1 MSHRSPSPFD
11 RLAPVSDRYAT
22 LPVSD
27 AFTWDACAP
36 DVEPGEWYMVAFR
49 SIRRAGADEARLTLH
64 DDLAHEEAAVAPGFV
79 DYFKGPLGP
88 ARSCLSFCIWQSR
101 ADARAAAGMPAHVR
115 AVSLVEEMY
124 ESYTLEFHKVT
135 RTAGGPLQFAGYDAA
150 GSPEHVHVSGLG
162 LHPVEPP
169 ATPLVPA
176 PSPSTG

>member
-1 MSHRSPSPFD
+1 MSEGYASAP
-11 RLAPVSDRYAT
+11 LA
-22 LPVSD
+22 D
-27 AFTWDACAP
+27 AFTWRDTARALGN
-36 DVEPGEWYMVAFR
+36 GEWYLVAFR
-49 SIRRAGADEARLTLH
+49 SIRRVGADEARLTLH

-88 ARSCLSFCIWQSR
+88 DRSCLSFCMWQSR

-150 GSPEHVHVSGLG
+150 GSPDHVHVSGRG

-169 ATPLVPA
+169 AAPILPA
-176 PSPSTG
+176 PSPSPG

>member
-1 MSHRSPSPFD
+1 MSEGYASAP
-11 RLAPVSDRYAT
+11 LA
-22 LPVSD
+22 D
-27 AFTWDACAP
+27 AFIWRDAARALG
-36 DVEPGEWYMVAFR
+36 DGEWYLVAFR
-49 SIRRAGADEARLTLH
+49 SIRRVGADEARLTLH

-88 ARSCLSFCIWQSR
+88 DRSCLSFCMWQSR

-150 GSPEHVHVSGLG
+150 GSPDHVHVSGRG

-169 ATPLVPA
+169 AAPILPA
-176 PSPSTG
+176 PSPSPG

>member
-1 MSHRSPSPFD
+1 LGVLDGLEPVSERYAS
-11 RLAPVSDRYAT
+11 APVAE
-22 LPVSD
+22 
-27 AFTWDACAP
+27 AFTWRDAASALG
-36 DVEPGEWYMVAFR
+36 DGEWYMVAFR
-49 SIRRAGADEARLTLH
+49 SIRRVGADEARLTLYDH
-64 DDLAHEEAAVAPGFV
+64 LAHEEAAAAPGFV
-79 DYFKGPLGP
+79 EYYKGPFAP
-88 ARSCLSFCIWQSR
+88 DRSCLSFCMWQSR

-169 ATPLVPA
+169 AGPILPA

>member
-1 MSHRSPSPFD
+1 MGVLDGLEPVSEGYAS
-11 RLAPVSDRYAT
+11 APVAE
-22 LPVSD
+22 
-27 AFTWDACAP
+27 AFTWRDTAQALG
-36 DVEPGEWYMVAFR
+36 EGEWYMVAFR
-49 SIRRAGADEARLTLH
+49 SIRRVGADEARLTLH
-64 DDLAHEEAAVAPGFV
+64 DDLAHEEAAAAPGFV
-79 DYFKGPLGP
+79 DYFKGPLG
-88 ARSCLSFCIWQSR
+88 ADRSCLSFCIWDSR